1 MSGQPTGQA
10 NLDFGRNHTRTIKF
24 TIQYDGTDFH
34 GWQSQTGKR
43 TVQDVM
49 KEALKPLGDPNAS
62 LMASGRTDAG
72 VHALG
77 QVVGYR
83 TRITRDLA
91 SVQRSVN
98 FYLPEDVRVIKT
110 EEAPLDFS
118 ATSDATGKTYR
129 YVIHNSGID
138 DVIWRR
144 FSARVK
150 EPLQVPLMR
159 EAALP
164 LLGTHD
170 FRCFESQWPNRHT
183 SVRTLR
189 RLDIR
194 HLGKWIT
201 IEMEADG
208 FLYNMARSI
217 VGSLVEIGRGHWP
230 KDRIQRALE
239 TLDRDLGGP
248 VMPAKG
254 LFLVKVDYPQ

>member
-1 MSGQPTGQA
+1 M
-10 NLDFGRNHTRTIKF
+10 
-24 TIQYDGTDFH
+24 
-34 GWQSQTGKR
+34 
-43 TVQDVM
+43 
-49 KEALKPLGDPNAS
+49 
-62 LMASGRTDAG
+62 
-72 VHALG
+72 
-77 QVVGYR
+77 
-83 TRITRDLA
+83 RD
-91 SVQRSVN
+91 
-98 FYLPEDVRVIKT
+98 
-110 EEAPLDFS
+110 
-118 ATSDATGKTYR
+118 
-129 YVIHNSGID
+129 
-138 DVIWRR
+138 
-144 FSARVK
+144 
-150 EPLQVPLMR
+150 
-159 EAALP
+159 AALP

-194 HLGKWIT
+194 HLEKWIT